1 MKTLNSKSKNNKT
14 SIIVC
19 IILLAIHS
27 SAFSQNK
34 LLTLA
39 SSINLHF
46 ALPIIGVLGL
56 FTFLLFAF
64 MKQKNH

>member
-1 MKTLNSKSKNNKT
+1 MKTLNLKSKDNKI

-27 SAFSQNK
+27 SVFSQNK
-34 LLTLA
+34 LMTLA

-46 ALPIIGVLGL
+46 ALPIIAVLCL